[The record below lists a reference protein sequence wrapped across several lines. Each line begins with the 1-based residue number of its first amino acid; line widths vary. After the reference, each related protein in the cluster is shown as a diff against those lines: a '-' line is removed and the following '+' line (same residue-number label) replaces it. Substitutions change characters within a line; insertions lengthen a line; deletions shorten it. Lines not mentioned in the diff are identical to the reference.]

1 MSDPQTPDLHQALES
16 LEEIK
21 QALESLNSSPNVA
34 PLPVAP
40 VTAPVVQG
48 VENQA
53 TPAFPRVMSTMDQLE
68 IRSKLRTKSV
78 RELHTMFALQSRE
91 QNSGIPFDV
100 WASAGGYTLQSALS
114 RSDNPMLIKALDS
127 SGASALIR
135 QDLEPLLYELF
146 VRQFPAW
153 ERFSKEPANGL
164 VHAFNQVTEFGD
176 AKFMTE
182 LGTVSDDESVYQRA
196 TTPISVIA
204 TRRGVSLKS
213 QFATLAGGAGFNPE
227 QLELTGGLRA
237 VAHRMQV
244 TIFQGNAT
252 ASGGTAA
259 TEDGL
264 YDANAFDG
272 LRKILNQAQ
281 AKNVDPFAGTPE
293 DMRGAID
300 DAATSVMDG
309 GGQVSV
315 VYTSAT
321 NKTLF
326 DKQQDKNV
334 RYIDTQVPIIPGV
347 LTNAVN
353 TIFGPL
359 PLVPVPGDSIGTYAI
374 SGPQTVGDMYLL
386 DESSISL
393 PFLGSD
399 GPTVLDIPIGI
410 SGQLTHL
417 FIIFGM
423 WGLAV
428 KAVPFSNKVRV
439 FQS

>member
-1 MSDPQTPDLHQALES
+1 MDENEQSDLNRALET
-16 LEEIK
+16 LEDIQK
-21 QALESLNSSPNVA
+21 ALESLNAKPNVA
-34 PLPVAP
+34 PVAP
-40 VTAPVVQG
+40 AEPAVTQG
-48 VENQA
+48 IEDQA
-53 TPAFPRVMSTMDQLE
+53 GPAFPRVLSTMDQLE
-68 IRSKLRTKSV
+68 IRGKLRTKST
-78 RELHTMFALQSRE
+78 RELHTMFALQARE

-100 WASAGGYTLQSALS
+100 WASAGGYALQSALS
-114 RSDNPMLIKALDS
+114 KSDNPQLIKALDS
-127 SGASALIR
+127 SSASALIR

-164 VHAFNQVTEFGD
+164 VHAYNQVTSFGD

-182 LGTVSDDESVYQRA
+182 LGTVTDDESVYERQ

-272 LRKILNQAQ
+272 LRKILNQTQ
-281 AKNVDPFAGTPE
+281 AEDVDPFATTPE
-293 DMRGAID
+293 NMRAAID

-315 VYTSAT
+315 IYSSAR

-326 DKQQDKNV
+326 DEQQDANV
-334 RYIDTQVPIIPGV
+334 RYIDTTVPIIPGV

-359 PLVPVPGDSIGTYAI
+359 PIVPVPGDSIGTYTRSA
-374 SGPQTVGDMYLL
+374 QLVGDLYLL

-417 FIIFGM
+417 FIMFGM

-428 KAVPFSNKVRV
+428 KAIPFSNKVRV
-439 FQS
+439 YQN